1 MAERFGKEQVCSV
14 GTFSTIKIKG
24 FMAAFGSINSIPASE
39 IRQISSLTDTSDE
52 TLLDI
57 ITRAVKEPRLKDFL
71 KKNSDILYSFPIVEK
86 QPRTTSIHA
95 CAIIVFPNVM
105 TSKEWCPVRSQNGLM
120 VTEWGGYEMDAAGF
134 LKDDILGIKQLDKF
148 TDILKRIKQNTGK
161 DIDIFNLPYD
171 SEVYRYFANGWNGD
185 VFQLTTEGLK
195 NYTRQLRPKSIND
208 LIATVALYRPGPMQN
223 HYHEIY
229 AQCQNDGRK
238 PNYLWGTEEITKD
251 THGLIIYQEQVMKV
265 FQQLGGLSLHEADDV
280 RRALGKKKLSVLM
293 TWKDRCRKGFLERGA
308 TKEQFE
314 EIWDVIQ
321 EFAKYSF
328 NKCVSGDTILLEV
341 EHRTVKELYDSNED
355 YPLLKSLDDNNE
367 LVDNVIK
374 EIRYAGF
381 REVFKLTLNNGSY
394 IKTTDNHK
402 FPTSNGEKM
411 LKDIDIDNDLIKV
424 NCENIVY
431 DRSILS
437 IESAGFEDVYDVE
450 MYDPYHTFT
459 LENGIVTCN
468 SHATAYAQT
477 AYICMWLKVNYPVEY
492 WETALYWAKTDAKDI
507 LNYLVEINQSKS
519 ISVSSPFI
527 NLSEENMV
535 FNTKKET
542 IFWGLSGIK
551 GIGEDTANQMIKERN
566 DNGEYNNLTDFIDR
580 HNYKGSKV
588 KKTAYESLIASG
600 AFDKL
605 YDISE
610 NNVSKRLELL
620 NLYRSYKKV
629 KIPKASKNKDIYDI
643 NVNENL
649 SKNWWWLLKQ
659 KELTGLALIDYEAIA
674 KEEDCYDNFLTLNEA
689 SLPQNRGI
697 FKTYGG
703 YVIECKI
710 SKSKRGKFARITF
723 ENNYKLYK
731 IVIWNE
737 EYEKIKEE
745 LEICEKSFIIFSA
758 EIKYESKY
766 TKGNQFTFK
775 KDSFIKIL
783 K

>member
-1 MAERFGKEQVCSV
+1 MSDRFGKEQVCSV

-24 FMAAFGSINSIPASE
+24 FIAAFGRINSIPQSE
-39 IRQISSLTDTSDE
+39 IRQISSLTDQTDE

-71 KKNSDILYSFPIVEK
+71 KKNSDMLYSFPIVEK

-229 AQCQNDGRK
+229 AKCQNDGRK
-238 PNYLWGTEEITKD
+238 PDYLWGTEEITKD

-308 TKEQFE
+308 TNEQFE

-328 NKCVSGDTILLEV
+328 N
-341 EHRTVKELYDSNED
+341 R
-355 YPLLKSLDDNNE
+355 
-367 LVDNVIK
+367 
-374 EIRYAGF
+374 
-381 REVFKLTLNNGSY
+381 
-394 IKTTDNHK
+394 
-402 FPTSNGEKM
+402 
-411 LKDIDIDNDLIKV
+411 
-424 NCENIVY
+424 
-431 DRSILS
+431 
-437 IESAGFEDVYDVE
+437 
-450 MYDPYHTFT
+450 
-459 LENGIVTCN
+459 

-492 WETALYWAKTDAKDI
+492 WETALYWAKTDADDI
-507 LNYLVEINQSKS
+507 LNYLVEINQSKT
-519 ISVSSPFI
+519 ISVSSPHI

-535 FNTKKET
+535 FNAKEET

-551 GIGEDTANQMIKERN
+551 GIGEDTAKQMIIERN
-566 DNGEYNNLTDFIDR
+566 ENGKYNNLTDFIDR

-610 NNVSKRLELL
+610 DNVSKRLELL

-629 KIPKASKNKDIYDI
+629 KYQKLLRKEIFMILILMRIY
-643 NVNENL
+643 
-649 SKNWWWLLKQ
+649 Q
-659 KELTGLALIDYEAIA
+659 KIG
-674 KEEDCYDNFLTLNEA
+674 
-689 SLPQNRGI
+689 
-697 FKTYGG
+697 GG
-703 YVIECKI
+703 Y
-710 SKSKRGKFARITF
+710 
-723 ENNYKLYK
+723 
-731 IVIWNE
+731 
-737 EYEKIKEE
+737 
-745 LEICEKSFIIFSA
+745 
-758 EIKYESKY
+758 
-766 TKGNQFTFK
+766 
-775 KDSFIKIL
+775 
-783 K
+783 